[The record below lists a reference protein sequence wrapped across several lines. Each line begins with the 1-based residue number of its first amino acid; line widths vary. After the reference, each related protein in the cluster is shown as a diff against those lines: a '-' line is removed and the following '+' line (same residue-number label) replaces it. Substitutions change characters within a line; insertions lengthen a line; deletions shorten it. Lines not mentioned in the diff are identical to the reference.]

1 MDWNP
6 PQPGDIFEGK
16 YRIDSVLGV
25 GGFAHVY
32 RATQL
37 DLGRPVALKVLK
49 PFAPPRSGDAEAAE
63 DVWIKRFRR
72 EAQLVAQLRDPHTIT
87 MYEYGQADSGM
98 SYMAF
103 EFVSGKSL
111 DVVLKESGPLS
122 AKRVAT
128 ILAQALESLA
138 EAHEYGVLHRDIKPA
153 NILVYEHLGKTD
165 RVKVLDFGIAKPLA
179 DETDLTSSDLT
190 QAGMIVGTPSYM
202 APEQLTGEGIGPA
215 SDIYSMGLVAFE
227 LLTGGKAAAGPTTM
241 TIISK
246 QLSPE
251 IFKVPADLDVPAGL
265 RSIINCMLAKN
276 LQTRFKTAGEV
287 VALLEK
293 WDSETPLVGD
303 LTPAPQPAPA
313 ALAAGFGGPSPDAHI
328 NPPTTERPAA
338 APLTG
343 ELSGQFDAPR
353 KKGLAAPII
362 AIVVA
367 LLLIGAGLFWMM
379 RQQSTAPTPDPQ
391 VELATSPT
399 PAPEPTPAAE
409 PADPLEQPTPE
420 PEQVADA
427 PLVIETE
434 PDGLALFINDEPVG
448 TSPLTLPS
456 DDLDYPLTLIARHD
470 DGRETSLQI
479 EGSSETISLTLP
491 EPKLE
496 PEPEPKA
503 DSRRTERSRP
513 EPQPRSEPEVAKT
526 RPAAQPKPEPQPEP
540 QPEPEPEERPAEDT
554 KKKADPEPSFPAL
567 DTLF

>member
-16 YRIDSVLGV
+16 YRIESVLGV

-49 PFAPPRSGDAEAAE
+49 PFSPPRSGDADAAE

-87 MYEYGQADSGM
+87 MYEYGQADNGM

-122 AKRVAT
+122 AKRVAA
-128 ILAQALESLA
+128 ILTQALESLA
-138 EAHEYGVLHRDIKPA
+138 EAHQYGVLHRDIKPA

-227 LLTGGKAAAGPTTM
+227 LLTGSKAAAGPTTM

-251 IFKVPADLDVPAGL
+251 VFKVPAELDVPAGL

-276 LQTRFKTAGEV
+276 LETRFKTAGDV
-287 VALLEK
+287 AALLEN
-293 WDSETPLVGD
+293 WDSETPLVGEQ
-303 LTPAPQPAPA
+303 TPAPMPAPA
-313 ALAAGFGGPSPDAHI
+313 AITADLRSPPPEAHI
-328 NPPTTERPAA
+328 TPPPPELPAA
-338 APLTG
+338 PPHAG
-343 ELSGQFDAPR
+343 ELSGERDAPR
-353 KKGLAAPII
+353 KSGIAAPVI
-362 AIVVA
+362 AIILV

-379 RQQSTAPTPDPQ
+379 RQQSPTPTPDPH
-391 VELATSPT
+391 VELAASPT
-399 PAPEPTPAAE
+399 PVPRPSPTSEPVEAPEELAPTAE
-409 PADPLEQPTPE
+409 HEAI
-420 PEQVADA
+420 A
-427 PLVIETE
+427 PLIVETE
-434 PDGLALFINDEPVG
+434 PSGLELFINDEPVG

-456 DDLDYPLTLIARHD
+456 DDLQYPLTLIARHN
-470 DGRETSLQI
+470 DGRETSLLVDAP
-479 EGSSETISLTLP
+479 SETVSLTLP
-491 EPKLE
+491 DPAPA
-496 PEPEPKA
+496 PEPEAKHRPRRIERPR
-503 DSRRTERSRP
+503 STSPRRTEP
-513 EPQPRSEPEVAKT
+513 ETTRTQQAPESEPRTAPET
-526 RPAAQPKPEPQPEP
+526 QTESERRPTTDA
-540 QPEPEPEERPAEDT
+540 
-554 KKKADPEPSFPAL
+554 KKKAEPEPSFPAL